1 MKAFLDS
8 RQSEHDPKY
17 FMRSGAIAPNPEQPK
32 RVDILSAGAKDAGC
46 AFVEPTDMG
55 IGHIASIHSPQYLTF
70 LENIHERWTR
80 IPGGGEEVVPNIH
93 PRARE
98 DGYPRSAVGQAG
110 YHQADTAC
118 PIAEHTWKSAYWSAQ
133 SALNGADFIAKGGPN
148 AYALLRPPGHHAY
161 TDQAG
166 GFCFLNNSAIA
177 AEYLLAKGMRPTI
190 LDVDVHHG
198 NGTQGI
204 FYRRDDVLTV
214 SLHADPERFYPFF
227 WGYELEKGEGQGL
240 GYNLNLP
247 LDRGTGDDDFLNALD
262 IGLARARN
270 FGSDVI
276 VVALGLDASI
286 DDPFEGLAITQD
298 GFERIGARIAS
309 LGLPCLMVQEGGY
322 ISDSLGINLTRFLTG
337 IQN

>member
-17 FMRSGAIAPNPEQPK
+17 FMRSGTIAPNPEQPK
-32 RVDILSAGAKDAGC
+32 RVEILSSGAKEAGC
-46 AFVEPTDMG
+46 VFAEPTDLG
-55 IGHIASIHSPQYLTF
+55 IGHIAKIHSPQYLNF
-70 LENIHERWTR
+70 LENIHERWSR

-93 PRARE
+93 PRGRE

-110 YHQADTAC
+110 YHQGDTAC

-133 SALNGADFIAKGGPN
+133 SALNGADFITKGGQN
-148 AYALLRPPGHHAY
+148 AYALSRPPGHHAY
-161 TDQAG
+161 ADQAG

-177 AEYLLAKGMRPTI
+177 AEYLLANGMRPTI

-227 WGYELEKGEGQGL
+227 WGYEQEKAKA
-240 GYNLNLP
+240 
-247 LDRGTGDDDFLNALD
+247 RVWGT
-262 IGLARARN
+262 I
-270 FGSDVI
+270 
-276 VVALGLDASI
+276 
-286 DDPFEGLAITQD
+286 
-298 GFERIGARIAS
+298 
-309 LGLPCLMVQEGGY
+309 
-322 ISDSLGINLTRFLTG
+322 
-337 IQN
+337 

>member
-55 IGHIASIHSPQYLTF
+55 IGHIARIHSPQYLTF

-148 AYALLRPPGHHAY
+148 AYALSRPPGHHAY
-161 TDQAG
+161 ADQAG
-166 GFCFLNNSAIA
+166 GFCF
-177 AEYLLAKGMRPTI
+177 
-190 LDVDVHHG
+190 
-198 NGTQGI
+198 
-204 FYRRDDVLTV
+204 
-214 SLHADPERFYPFF
+214 
-227 WGYELEKGEGQGL
+227 
-240 GYNLNLP
+240 
-247 LDRGTGDDDFLNALD
+247 
-262 IGLARARN
+262 
-270 FGSDVI
+270 
-276 VVALGLDASI
+276 
-286 DDPFEGLAITQD
+286 
-298 GFERIGARIAS
+298 
-309 LGLPCLMVQEGGY
+309 
-322 ISDSLGINLTRFLTG
+322 
-337 IQN
+337 